1 MASLSYLAGP
11 CDWLR
16 NWNRPIFR
24 ENHETDAMVISHF
37 PHGPTTMFT
46 LHNVVLRHDITSH
59 TSSTVSEQ
67 YPHLI
72 FEGFSSKLGARV
84 QNILK
89 YLFPVP
95 REESK
100 RVMTFYNENDFI
112 SFRHHVFVKNSHK
125 DCQLAEVGPRFQMRR
140 EYTSLSFRCG
150 GNFANL
156 CLFLPPRAHIIS
168 APSHL
173 RFIPNS
179 LRNQARNTRTDG
191 SRYRMGIAAVPTD
204 IQEAQSA
211 IGCSCRFHLV
221 CFCVTW
227 YSRATSNQSF
237 LFSALVSAV

>member
-1 MASLSYLAGP
+1 MILAP
-11 CDWLR
+11 MCITCSTLK
-16 NWNRPIFR
+16 
-24 ENHETDAMVISHF
+24 TDAMVISHF

-100 RVMTFYNENDFI
+100 RVMTFMNDNDFI

-125 DCQLAEVGPRFQMRR
+125 DVQLAEVGPRFQMRR
-140 EYTSLSFRCG
+140 KLQSLP
-150 GNFANL
+150 
-156 CLFLPPRAHIIS
+156 LFLS
-168 APSHL
+168 
-173 RFIPNS
+173 
-179 LRNQARNTRTDG
+179 
-191 SRYRMGIAAVPTD
+191 
-204 IQEAQSA
+204 QSA
-211 IGCSCRFHLV
+211 VLILTFNILK
-221 CFCVTW
+221 
-227 YSRATSNQSF
+227 
-237 LFSALVSAV
+237 